1 VKVGKRARNFE
12 DIHGKEECG
21 ILTECSRE
29 KKKTRKRRRERNTYY
44 QRNEYVSEEVKKWKD

>member
-1 VKVGKRARNFE
+1 VGKRARNFE